1 MADGDTR
8 SLPAAA
14 QAALRNRAVRA
25 VLDGMT
31 QAQAARVFGVHH
43 NAVNRWVKRY
53 RQGGWDGLA
62 ERRRGRRPGDQ
73 AALSEP
79 QQQEIIALVRDATPD
94 QLGLAGFLWTR
105 EAVAELIAQRYGL
118 LLARTTVGGYLRG
131 WGFSPQ
137 RPQRRALEQNPGAVR
152 RWLAE
157 TYPAIRA
164 QAKREGGMVVWLDE
178 MGIRSDAAAGRSW
191 APVGQTPV
199 IKGTGKRFRVNMIS
213 AISNAGML
221 RFRLFTGSFSGPVF
235 IDFLRRLLRDCSGRK
250 VHLIVD
256 GHPVHRAKAVSAWVG
271 RHGERIQLH
280 FLPGYSPE
288 LNPVEL
294 LNHDVKANAAGRRRP
309 RSAHE
314 LRDEL
319 RVSVS
324 SPASASGL
332 GPLLQSPDDSIC
344 RCLMITPFACPG
356 DTTMILDTWS
366 PPTRGTVPSIVRFS
380 ASVAGFRPTSVTD
393 KTTPSRSAGGQQA
406 ANTLQPTGSSRG
418 GVPLMVEKQA
428 GAGS

>member
-1 MADGDTR
+1 MADEDTR

-25 VLDGMT
+25 VLGGMT
-31 QAQAARVFGVHH
+31 QAQTARVFGVHH

-53 RQGGWDGLA
+53 RQGGWEGLA
-62 ERRRGRRPGDQ
+62 EQRRGRRPGEQ
-73 AALSEP
+73 AALSGP
-79 QQQEIIALVRDATPD
+79 QQQEVIALVRDSTPD

-105 EAVAELIAQRYGL
+105 EAVAELIARRYGL
-118 LLARTTVGGYLRG
+118 WLARTTVGAYLRG

-137 RPQRRALEQNPGAVR
+137 KPQRRALEQNPAAVR

-157 TYPAIRA
+157 TYPAICARA
-164 QAKREGGMVVWLDE
+164 RREGGVVLWLDE

-213 AISNAGML
+213 AVSNAGML
-221 RFRLFTGSFSGPVF
+221 RFRLFTGSFRGPVL
-235 IDFLRRLLRDCSGRK
+235 IDFLGRLLRDCGGRK

-271 RHGERIQLH
+271 RHGQVELH

-309 RSAHE
+309 RSAEELRHE
-314 LRDEL
+314 LHGYL
-319 RVSVS
+319 RRRQRQ
-324 SPASASGL
+324 PAVL
-332 GPLLQSPDDSIC
+332 
-344 RCLMITPFACPG
+344 
-356 DTTMILDTWS
+356 
-366 PPTRGTVPSIVRFS
+366 VRFFDHPTTRYAA
-380 ASVAGFRPTSVTD
+380 AS
-393 KTTPSRSAGGQQA
+393 
-406 ANTLQPTGSSRG
+406 
-418 GVPLMVEKQA
+418 
-428 GAGS
+428 